1 MFIFLI
7 LLSISIKQLKD
18 KQAKT
23 DCEGLKTKNQE
34 DTETPAQPSGESCKL
49 K

>member
-1 MFIFLI
+1 MNIFLF
-7 LLSISIKQLKD
+7 SISIKQLKD

-34 DTETPAQPSGESCKL
+34 DTETSAQLSGESCKL